1 MGLAKAAAIWPV
13 ARGNTYLYG
22 LKFSTPC
29 LKVEFE
35 VST

>member
-1 MGLAKAAAIWPV
+1 MGLAKAAAIWLV
-13 ARGNTYLYG
+13 ARGDTYLYG
-22 LKFSTPC
+22 LRLTMPC